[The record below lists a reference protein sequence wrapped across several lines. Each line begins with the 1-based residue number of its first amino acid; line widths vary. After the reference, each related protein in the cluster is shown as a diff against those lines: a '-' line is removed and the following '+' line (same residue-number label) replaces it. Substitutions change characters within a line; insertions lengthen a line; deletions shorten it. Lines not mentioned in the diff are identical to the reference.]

1 MVAPAKEF
9 ENVEVKKPWGFEYL
23 MYGNDEAALWYL
35 HLDAGAATSLHC
47 HPRKKTGL
55 VLLCGKAEVSFLNET
70 VELNAPSRMMIRPG
84 LFHSTKAVS
93 DEGIVLLEIETPR
106 LKGDLV
112 RLEDTYGR
120 KAQPY
125 ESGPSISPL
134 RNDRLVFEQPES
146 DHPIDYQLHGCVL
159 RLQHAANEKT
169 LVPQQPDDI
178 MMILQGGLFS
188 RDHDPILTSGDV
200 VLPDTWNR
208 LVDNFEAPEGITIL
222 TINRS

>member
-1 MVAPAKEF
+1 MVAPAKEY

-23 MYGNDEAALWYL
+23 MYGNDQVALWYL
-35 HLDAGAATSLHC
+35 HLNAGAATSLHC

-55 VLLCGKAEVSFLNET
+55 VLLSGKAEISFLNET

-112 RLEDTYGR
+112 RLDDAYGR

-125 ESGPSISPL
+125 ESGPNISPL
-134 RNDRLVFEQPES
+134 QKDRLVFGQPDD
-146 DHPIDYQLHGCVL
+146 DHLIDYQLHGCTL
-159 RLQHAANEKT
+159 RLQHAENEKAI
-169 LVPQQPDDI
+169 VPDRPDDI

-188 RDHDPILTSGDV
+188 QAEDPILTAGDV

-208 LVDNFEAPEGITIL
+208 LAANFEAPEGITIL